1 VRVEGYFPFSSKQLM
16 ITDNQ
21 LLKRLRIVIK
31 AIGGQSKFAKACG
44 VSQSLV
50 SLMLSGERDVN
61 FTIIRALCHDLGYS
75 PEWIISGNG
84 EKQSDGKDSIKLVTE
99 IQILRTEVELLHAR
113 MRSYEKE
120 FEVTRGKMISGSRKA
135 LNDGQDD

>member
-1 VRVEGYFPFSSKQLM
+1 MSDIQL
-16 ITDNQ
+16 I
-21 LLKRLRIVIK
+21 KRLRIVIK
-31 AIGGQSKFAKACG
+31 AVGGQSKFAKACG

-61 FTIIRALCHDLGYS
+61 FNVIRAACHELGYS
-75 PEWIISGNG
+75 PEWLIMGTG
-84 EKQSDGKDSIKLVTE
+84 EKKLDGKDATKLVTE

-120 FEVTRGKMISGSRKA
+120 FENILAR
-135 LNDGQDD
+135 LNPPIPEG

>member
-1 VRVEGYFPFSSKQLM
+1 MADEQL
-16 ITDNQ
+16 I
-21 LLKRLRIVIK
+21 KRLRIVIK
-31 AIGGQSKFAKACG
+31 ACGGQSKFARICG

-61 FTIIRALCHDLGYS
+61 FTIITEVCHKLGYS
-75 PEWIISGNG
+75 PEWLILGTG
-84 EKQSDGKDSIKLVTE
+84 DKMLDGKDNTKLVTE

-120 FEVTRGKMISGSRKA
+120 FEAMRLKIKS
-135 LNDGQDD
+135 

>member
-1 VRVEGYFPFSSKQLM
+1 MAQD
-16 ITDNQ
+16 TQ
-21 LLKRLRIVIK
+21 LLKRLRIIIK
-31 AIGGQSKFAKACG
+31 ASGGQSKFAKLCG

-61 FTIIRALCHDLGYS
+61 FTIIRAVCHDLGYS
-75 PEWIISGNG
+75 PEWVITGKG

-113 MRSYEKE
+113 MRSYEKQ
-120 FEVTRGKMISGSRKA
+120 FEEINAKFKS
-135 LNDGQDD
+135 

>member
-1 VRVEGYFPFSSKQLM
+1 MSD
-16 ITDNQ
+16 IQ

-31 AIGGQSKFAKACG
+31 ACGGQSKFAKICG

-61 FTIIRALCHDLGYS
+61 FTVIRSACHELGYS
-75 PEWIISGNG
+75 PEWLIMGTG
-84 EKQSDGKDSIKLVTE
+84 EKKLDGKDATKLVTE

-113 MRSYEKE
+113 MRNYEKE
-120 FEVTRGKMISGSRKA
+120 FENILAKMKA
-135 LNDGQDD
+135 NTATSKE